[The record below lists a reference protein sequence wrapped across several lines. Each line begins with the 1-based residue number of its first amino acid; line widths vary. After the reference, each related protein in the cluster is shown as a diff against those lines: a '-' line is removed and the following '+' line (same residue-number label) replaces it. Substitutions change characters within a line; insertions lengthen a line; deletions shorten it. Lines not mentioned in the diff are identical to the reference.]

1 MRFRMMVPK
10 GRRAS
15 GRVSAPVVAAV
26 LAAFVHL
33 TPAAVASAQVQP
45 VSWPKADVMYPAGQ
59 EGRVTGA
66 IVSRR
71 GDDMLV
77 RDETSKQITVVT
89 LGTETRISQPTG
101 FMKLD
106 RKSRG
111 DTALVPGL

>member
-1 MRFRMMVPK
+1 MRFRMMLPK

-33 TPAAVASAQVQP
+33 TPAAAASAQVQP
-45 VSWPKADVMYPAGQ
+45 VSWPRADVMYPAGQ

-71 GDDMLV
+71 GDDILV
-77 RDETSKQITVVT
+77 RDETTKQFVIVS
-89 LGTETRISQPTG
+89 LGSETRISQPTG

-106 RKSRG
+106 KTGR
-111 DTALVPGL
+111 